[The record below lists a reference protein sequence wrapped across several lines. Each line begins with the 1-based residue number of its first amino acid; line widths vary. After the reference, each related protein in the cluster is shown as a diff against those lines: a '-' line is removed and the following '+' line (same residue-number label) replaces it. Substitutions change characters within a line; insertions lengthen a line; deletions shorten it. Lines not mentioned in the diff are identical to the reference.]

1 MHLTAFFVSFFKN
14 YNQRMNRKNG
24 DFLSYDEKYM
34 RLAMQLAGNAI
45 GRTSPNPLVGAVI
58 VKDNRVVGCG
68 WHRKAGTPH
77 AEVHALN
84 QAGELAQGADVYVT
98 LEPCAH
104 YGKTPPCAKA
114 LVEAK
119 VKNVYGGLLDVNP
132 KVAGKGFKILE
143 DAGIHVEYGF
153 LQDELRKQNEVF
165 FKWIEHKKPFVV
177 LKAAMTLDGK
187 IATATGQSKWITN
200 ETSRAYGYKLRDIY
214 DGIMVGI
221 NTVIEDN
228 PMLTARVDGGKNP
241 IRIVVDSSLKIDINA
256 NVVQD
261 KSAKT
266 IVATTDKADKDKIL
280 KLQAQNVDVIVV
292 DKDENDKVDIEKLL
306 NILGQQNICSILV
319 EGGAT
324 LSGSF
329 VAKKL
334 VDKVYFFI
342 APKIVGGKEAKT
354 PVAGTG
360 ILNLQEA
367 LALKD
372 IQIEKL
378 EEDILIIGRVDKD
391 KV

>member
-1 MHLTAFFVSFFKN
+1 
-14 YNQRMNRKNG
+14 MNRKNG

-165 FKWIEHKKPFVV
+165 FKWIEHKKPFIV

-292 DKDENDKVDIEKLL
+292 DKDKNDKVDIEKLL
-306 NILGQQNICSILV
+306 DILGQQNICSILV

-342 APKIVGGKEAKT
+342 APKIIGGKEAKT

>member
-1 MHLTAFFVSFFKN
+1 
-14 YNQRMNRKNG
+14 MNRKNG

-104 YGKTPPCAKA
+104 YGKTPPCSKA

-165 FKWIEHKKPFVV
+165 FKWIEHKKPFIV

-280 KLQAQNVDVIVV
+280 KLQAQDVDVIVV

-306 NILGQQNICSILV
+306 DILGQKNICSILV

>member
-1 MHLTAFFVSFFKN
+1 
-14 YNQRMNRKNG
+14 MNRKNG

-58 VKDNRVVGCG
+58 VKDNRVVGGG

-187 IATATGQSKWITN
+187 IATAIGQSKWITN

-214 DGIMVGI
+214 DGIIVGI

-266 IVATTDKADKDKIL
+266 IIATTDKADKDKIL
-280 KLQAQNVDVIVV
+280 KLQAQDVDVIVV

-306 NILGQQNICSILV
+306 DILGQKNICSILV

-342 APKIVGGKEAKT
+342 APKIIGGKEAKT

>member
-1 MHLTAFFVSFFKN
+1 
-14 YNQRMNRKNG
+14 MNRKNG

-266 IVATTDKADKDKIL
+266 IIATTDKAEKDKIV
-280 KLQAQNVDVIVV
+280 KLQAQDVDVIVV
-292 DKDENDKVDIEKLL
+292 DKDKNDKVDIEKLL
-306 NILGQQNICSILV
+306 DILGQQNICSILV

-334 VDKVYFFI
+334 VDKVDFFI

>member
-1 MHLTAFFVSFFKN
+1 
-14 YNQRMNRKNG
+14 MNRKNG

-187 IATATGQSKWITN
+187 IATAIGQSKWITN

-214 DGIMVGI
+214 NGIMVGI

-280 KLQAQNVDVIVV
+280 KLQAQDVDVIVV

-306 NILGQQNICSILV
+306 DILGQQNICSILV

>member
-1 MHLTAFFVSFFKN
+1 
-14 YNQRMNRKNG
+14 MNRKND

-165 FKWIEHKKPFVV
+165 FKWIEHKKPFIV

-241 IRIVVDSSLKIDINA
+241 IRIVVDSSLRIDINA

-280 KLQAQNVDVIVV
+280 KLQAQDVDVIVV

-306 NILGQQNICSILV
+306 DILGQQNICSILV

>member
-1 MHLTAFFVSFFKN
+1 
-14 YNQRMNRKNG
+14 MNRKNG

-104 YGKTPPCAKA
+104 YGKTPPCSKA

-165 FKWIEHKKPFVV
+165 FKWIEHKKPFIV

-280 KLQAQNVDVIVV
+280 KLQAQDVDVIVV

-306 NILGQQNICSILV
+306 DILGQQNICSILV

-354 PVAGTG
+354 PVTGTG

>member
-1 MHLTAFFVSFFKN
+1 
-14 YNQRMNRKNG
+14 MNRKNG

-228 PMLTARVDGGKNP
+228 PMLTSRVDGGKNP

-280 KLQAQNVDVIVV
+280 KLQAQDVDVIVV

-306 NILGQQNICSILV
+306 DILGQQNICSILV

-342 APKIVGGKEAKT
+342 APKIIGGKEAKT

-372 IQIEKL
+372 IQIGKL

>member
-1 MHLTAFFVSFFKN
+1 
-14 YNQRMNRKNG
+14 MNRKNG

-104 YGKTPPCAKA
+104 YGKTPPCSKA

-165 FKWIEHKKPFVV
+165 FKWIEHKKPFIV

-187 IATATGQSKWITN
+187 IATAIGQSKWITN

-280 KLQAQNVDVIVV
+280 KLQAQDVDVIVV

-306 NILGQQNICSILV
+306 DILGQQNICSILV

-372 IQIEKL
+372 VQIEKL

>member
-1 MHLTAFFVSFFKN
+1 
-14 YNQRMNRKNG
+14 MNRKNG

-228 PMLTARVDGGKNP
+228 PMLTARVNGGKNP

-342 APKIVGGKEAKT
+342 APKIIGGKEAKT

>member
-1 MHLTAFFVSFFKN
+1 
-14 YNQRMNRKNG
+14 MNRKNG

-68 WHRKAGTPH
+68 WHRKSGTPH

-104 YGKTPPCAKA
+104 YGKTPPCSKA

-280 KLQAQNVDVIVV
+280 KLQAQDVDVIVV

-306 NILGQQNICSILV
+306 DILGQQNICSILV

-342 APKIVGGKEAKT
+342 APRIVGGKEAKT

>member
-1 MHLTAFFVSFFKN
+1 
-14 YNQRMNRKNG
+14 MNRKNG

-241 IRIVVDSSLKIDINA
+241 IRIVVDSSLRIDINA

-266 IVATTDKADKDKIL
+266 IVATTDKANKDKIL
-280 KLQAQNVDVIVV
+280 KLQAQDVDVIVV

-306 NILGQQNICSILV
+306 DILGQQNICSILV

-342 APKIVGGKEAKT
+342 APKIIGGKEAKT

>member
-1 MHLTAFFVSFFKN
+1 
-14 YNQRMNRKNG
+14 MNRKNG

-104 YGKTPPCAKA
+104 YGKTPPCSKA

-165 FKWIEHKKPFVV
+165 FKWIEHKKPFIV

-280 KLQAQNVDVIVV
+280 KLQAQDVDVIVV

-306 NILGQQNICSILV
+306 DILGQQNICSILV

-354 PVAGTG
+354 LVAGTG

-367 LALKD
+367 LSLKD

>member
-1 MHLTAFFVSFFKN
+1 
-14 YNQRMNRKNG
+14 MNRKNG

-165 FKWIEHKKPFVV
+165 FKWIEHKKPFIV

-266 IVATTDKADKDKIL
+266 IIATTDKANKDKIL
-280 KLQAQNVDVIVV
+280 KLQAQDVDVIVV

-306 NILGQQNICSILV
+306 DILGQQNICSILV

-342 APKIVGGKEAKT
+342 APKIIGGKEAKT

-378 EEDILIIGRVDKD
+378 EEDVLIIGRVDKD

>member
-1 MHLTAFFVSFFKN
+1 
-14 YNQRMNRKNG
+14 MNRKNG

-34 RLAMQLAGNAI
+34 RLAMQLAENAI

-266 IVATTDKADKDKIL
+266 IIATTDKADKDKIL
-280 KLQAQNVDVIVV
+280 KLQAQDVDVIVV
-292 DKDENDKVDIEKLL
+292 DKDKNDKVDIEKLL
-306 NILGQQNICSILV
+306 DILGQQNICSILV

-372 IQIEKL
+372 IQVEKL
-378 EEDILIIGRVDKD
+378 DEDILIIGRVDKD

>member
-1 MHLTAFFVSFFKN
+1 
-14 YNQRMNRKNG
+14 MNRKNG

-165 FKWIEHKKPFVV
+165 FKWIEHKKPFIV

-266 IVATTDKADKDKIL
+266 IIATTDKADKDKIL
-280 KLQAQNVDVIVV
+280 KLQAQDVDVIVV

-306 NILGQQNICSILV
+306 DILGQKNICSILV

-378 EEDILIIGRVDKD
+378 EEDVLIIGRVDKD

>member
-1 MHLTAFFVSFFKN
+1 
-14 YNQRMNRKNG
+14 MNRKNG

-165 FKWIEHKKPFVV
+165 FKWIEHKKPFIV

-241 IRIVVDSSLKIDINA
+241 IRIVVDSSLRIDINA

-266 IVATTDKADKDKIL
+266 IIATTDKADKDKIL
-280 KLQAQNVDVIVV
+280 KLQAQDVDVIVV

-306 NILGQQNICSILV
+306 DILGQQNICSILV

-378 EEDILIIGRVDKD
+378 EEDILIIGRVNKD

>member
-1 MHLTAFFVSFFKN
+1 
-14 YNQRMNRKNG
+14 MNRKNG

-280 KLQAQNVDVIVV
+280 KLQAQDVDVIVV
-292 DKDENDKVDIEKLL
+292 DKDKNDKVDIEKLL
-306 NILGQQNICSILV
+306 DILGQQNICSILV

-342 APKIVGGKEAKT
+342 APKIIGGKEAKT

-367 LALKD
+367 LTLKD

>member
-1 MHLTAFFVSFFKN
+1 
-14 YNQRMNRKNG
+14 MNRKNG

-84 QAGELAQGADVYVT
+84 QAGELAQGSDVYVT

-165 FKWIEHKKPFVV
+165 FKWIEHKKPFIV

-280 KLQAQNVDVIVV
+280 KLQAQDVDVIVV
-292 DKDENDKVDIEKLL
+292 DKDKNDKVDIEKLL
-306 NILGQQNICSILV
+306 DILGQQNICSILV

>member
-1 MHLTAFFVSFFKN
+1 
-14 YNQRMNRKNG
+14 MNRKNG

-165 FKWIEHKKPFVV
+165 FKWIEHKKPFIV

-187 IATATGQSKWITN
+187 ITTATGQSKWITN

-280 KLQAQNVDVIVV
+280 KLQAQDVDVIVV

-306 NILGQQNICSILV
+306 DILGQQNICSILV

-342 APKIVGGKEAKT
+342 APKIIGGKEAKT

>member
-1 MHLTAFFVSFFKN
+1 
-14 YNQRMNRKNG
+14 MNRKNG
-24 DFLSYDEKYM
+24 DFLSYNEKYM

-165 FKWIEHKKPFVV
+165 FKWIEHKKPFIV

-280 KLQAQNVDVIVV
+280 KLQAQDVDVIVV

-306 NILGQQNICSILV
+306 DILGQQNICSILV

-324 LSGSF
+324 LNGSF

-342 APKIVGGKEAKT
+342 APKIIGGKEAKT

-367 LALKD
+367 LTLKD
-372 IQIEKL
+372 IQFEKL

>member
-1 MHLTAFFVSFFKN
+1 
-14 YNQRMNRKNG
+14 MNRKNG

-104 YGKTPPCAKA
+104 YGKTPPCSKA

-165 FKWIEHKKPFVV
+165 FKWIEHKKPFIV

-266 IVATTDKADKDKIL
+266 IIATTDKANKDKIL
-280 KLQAQNVDVIVV
+280 KLQAQDVDVIVV

-306 NILGQQNICSILV
+306 DILGQQNICSILV

-378 EEDILIIGRVDKD
+378 EEDVLIIGRVDKD

>member
-1 MHLTAFFVSFFKN
+1 
-14 YNQRMNRKNG
+14 MNRKNG

-165 FKWIEHKKPFVV
+165 FKWIEHKKPFIV

-266 IVATTDKADKDKIL
+266 IIATTDKADKDKIL
-280 KLQAQNVDVIVV
+280 KLQAQDVDVIVV

-306 NILGQQNICSILV
+306 DILGQKNICSILV

-367 LALKD
+367 LSLKD

-378 EEDILIIGRVDKD
+378 KEDILIIGRVDKD

>member
-1 MHLTAFFVSFFKN
+1 
-14 YNQRMNRKNG
+14 MNRKNG

-165 FKWIEHKKPFVV
+165 FKWIEHKKPFIV
-177 LKAAMTLDGK
+177 LKVAMTLDGK

-241 IRIVVDSSLKIDINA
+241 IRIVVDSSLRIDINA

-280 KLQAQNVDVIVV
+280 KLQAQDIDVIVV

-306 NILGQQNICSILV
+306 DILGQQNICSILV

-342 APKIVGGKEAKT
+342 APKIIGGKEAKT

-378 EEDILIIGRVDKD
+378 EEDVLIIGRVDKD

>member
-1 MHLTAFFVSFFKN
+1 
-14 YNQRMNRKNG
+14 MNRKNG

-280 KLQAQNVDVIVV
+280 KLQAQDVDVIVV

-306 NILGQQNICSILV
+306 DILGQQNICSILV

-334 VDKVYFFI
+334 IDKVYFFI

-372 IQIEKL
+372 IQFEKL

>member
-1 MHLTAFFVSFFKN
+1 
-14 YNQRMNRKNG
+14 MNRKNG

-34 RLAMQLAGNAI
+34 KLAMQLAGNAI

-280 KLQAQNVDVIVV
+280 KLQAQDIDVIVV

-306 NILGQQNICSILV
+306 DILGQQNICSILV

>member
-1 MHLTAFFVSFFKN
+1 
-14 YNQRMNRKNG
+14 MNRKNG

-266 IVATTDKADKDKIL
+266 IIATTDKADKDKFL
-280 KLQAQNVDVIVV
+280 KLQAQDVDVIVV
-292 DKDENDKVDIEKLL
+292 DKDKNDKVDIEKLL
-306 NILGQQNICSILV
+306 DILGQQNICSILV

-342 APKIVGGKEAKT
+342 APKIIGGKEAKT

-367 LALKD
+367 LTLKD

>member
-1 MHLTAFFVSFFKN
+1 
-14 YNQRMNRKNG
+14 MNRKNG

-165 FKWIEHKKPFVV
+165 FKWIEHKKPFIV

-241 IRIVVDSSLKIDINA
+241 IRIVVDSSLRIDINA

-280 KLQAQNVDVIVV
+280 KLQAQDVDVIVV
-292 DKDENDKVDIEKLL
+292 DKDKNDKVDIEKLL
-306 NILGQQNICSILV
+306 DILGQQNICSILV

-342 APKIVGGKEAKT
+342 APKIIGGKEAKT

-372 IQIEKL
+372 IQTEKL
-378 EEDILIIGRVDKD
+378 EEDVLIIGRVDKD

>member
-1 MHLTAFFVSFFKN
+1 
-14 YNQRMNRKNG
+14 MNRKNG

-228 PMLTARVDGGKNP
+228 PMLTSRVDGGKNP

-266 IVATTDKADKDKIL
+266 IIATTDKANKDKIL
-280 KLQAQNVDVIVV
+280 KLQAQDVDVIVV

-306 NILGQQNICSILV
+306 DILGQQNIGQQNICSILV

-342 APKIVGGKEAKT
+342 APKIIGGKEAKT

>member
-1 MHLTAFFVSFFKN
+1 
-14 YNQRMNRKNG
+14 MNRKNG

-324 LSGSF
+324 LSESF

>member
-1 MHLTAFFVSFFKN
+1 
-14 YNQRMNRKNG
+14 MNRKNG

-114 LVEAK
+114 LVKAK

-165 FKWIEHKKPFVV
+165 FKWIEHKKPFIV

-342 APKIVGGKEAKT
+342 APKIIGGKEAKT

-367 LALKD
+367 LTLKD

>member
-1 MHLTAFFVSFFKN
+1 
-14 YNQRMNRKNG
+14 MNRKNG

-104 YGKTPPCAKA
+104 YGKTPPCSKA

-165 FKWIEHKKPFVV
+165 FKWIEHKKPFIV

-280 KLQAQNVDVIVV
+280 KLQAQDVDVIVV

-306 NILGQQNICSILV
+306 DILGQQNICSILV

-334 VDKVYFFI
+334 VDKVDFFI

>member
-1 MHLTAFFVSFFKN
+1 
-14 YNQRMNRKNG
+14 MNRKNG

-104 YGKTPPCAKA
+104 YGKTPPCSKD

-165 FKWIEHKKPFVV
+165 FKWIEHKKPFIV

-280 KLQAQNVDVIVV
+280 KLQAQDVDVIVV

-306 NILGQQNICSILV
+306 DILGQQNICSILV

>member
-1 MHLTAFFVSFFKN
+1 
-14 YNQRMNRKNG
+14 MNRKNG

-256 NVVQD
+256 NLVQD

-266 IVATTDKADKDKIL
+266 IIATTDKADKDKIL
-280 KLQAQNVDVIVV
+280 KLQAQDVDVIVV

-306 NILGQQNICSILV
+306 DILGQQNICSILV

>member
-1 MHLTAFFVSFFKN
+1 
-14 YNQRMNRKNG
+14 MNRKNG

-266 IVATTDKADKDKIL
+266 IIATTDKADKDKIL
-280 KLQAQNVDVIVV
+280 KLQAQDVDVIVV
-292 DKDENDKVDIEKLL
+292 DKDEKDKVDIEKLL
-306 NILGQQNICSILV
+306 DILGQQNICSILV

>member
-1 MHLTAFFVSFFKN
+1 
-14 YNQRMNRKNG
+14 MNRKNG

-256 NVVQD
+256 NLVQD

-280 KLQAQNVDVIVV
+280 KLQAQDVDVIVV

-306 NILGQQNICSILV
+306 DILGQQNICSILV

>member
-1 MHLTAFFVSFFKN
+1 
-14 YNQRMNRKNG
+14 MNRKNG

-58 VKDNRVVGCG
+58 VKDNRVVGWG

-165 FKWIEHKKPFVV
+165 FKWIEHKKPFIV

-228 PMLTARVDGGKNP
+228 PML
-241 IRIVVDSSLKIDINA
+241 
-256 NVVQD
+256 
-261 KSAKT
+261 
-266 IVATTDKADKDKIL
+266 
-280 KLQAQNVDVIVV
+280 
-292 DKDENDKVDIEKLL
+292 E
-306 NILGQQNICSILV
+306 
-319 EGGAT
+319 
-324 LSGSF
+324 
-329 VAKKL
+329 
-334 VDKVYFFI
+334 
-342 APKIVGGKEAKT
+342 
-354 PVAGTG
+354 
-360 ILNLQEA
+360 
-367 LALKD
+367 
-372 IQIEKL
+372 
-378 EEDILIIGRVDKD
+378 
-391 KV
+391 

>member
-1 MHLTAFFVSFFKN
+1 
-14 YNQRMNRKNG
+14 MNRKNG

-143 DAGIHVEYGF
+143 DADIHVEYGF

-177 LKAAMTLDGK
+177 LKVAMTLDGK

-266 IVATTDKADKDKIL
+266 IIATTDKADKDKIL
-280 KLQAQNVDVIVV
+280 KLQAQDVDVIVV

-306 NILGQQNICSILV
+306 DILGQQNICSILV

-329 VAKKL
+329 VARKL

-342 APKIVGGKEAKT
+342 APKIIGGKEAKT

>member
-1 MHLTAFFVSFFKN
+1 
-14 YNQRMNRKNG
+14 MNRKNG

-165 FKWIEHKKPFVV
+165 FKWIEHKKPFIV

-280 KLQAQNVDVIVV
+280 KLQAQDVDVIVV

-306 NILGQQNICSILV
+306 DILGQKNICSILV

-378 EEDILIIGRVDKD
+378 EEDVLIIGRVDKD

>member
-1 MHLTAFFVSFFKN
+1 
-14 YNQRMNRKNG
+14 MNRKNG

-77 AEVHALN
+77 AEIHALN

-261 KSAKT
+261 KSVKT
-266 IVATTDKADKDKIL
+266 IIATTDKADKDKIL
-280 KLQAQNVDVIVV
+280 KLQAQDIDVIVV

-306 NILGQQNICSILV
+306 DILGQQNICSILV